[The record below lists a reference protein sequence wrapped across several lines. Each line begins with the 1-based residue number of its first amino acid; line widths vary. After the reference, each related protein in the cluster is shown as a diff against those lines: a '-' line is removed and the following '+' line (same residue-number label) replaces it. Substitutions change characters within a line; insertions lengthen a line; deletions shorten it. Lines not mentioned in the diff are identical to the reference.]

1 MPVLEIVE
9 ARFRLEGTQHFPAR
23 IVEKHHDRI
32 EPALRQ
38 RKVGVGKDDAK
49 QQQGIG
55 IFHESRDRGIAG
67 RTEVGAVY
75 DIGRIKWS
83 DNSAVR
89 AFFSDYT
96 LSSIVQWQSGSPY
109 SALVGNDPNNDGNRA
124 NDRLPGTVRNQ
135 FTTPSVFQLD
145 ARVTRN
151 ISFNESMRVRLILE
165 AFNVF
170 NHPNVVTI
178 NNTFFNLTGIVLTSP
193 SALTAFGTPR
203 TFSSP
208 ASGTTT
214 FATPR
219 QLQLAVK
226 FDF

>member
-1 MPVLEIVE
+1 LDYARSDTDIRHRFVFSPVYEWK
-9 ARFRLEGTQHFPAR
+9 R
-23 IVEKHHDRI
+23 I
-32 EPALRQ
+32 
-38 RKVGVGKDDAK
+38 G
-49 QQQGIG
+49 
-55 IFHESRDRGIAG
+55 
-67 RTEVGAVY
+67 
-75 DIGRIKWS
+75 WS
-83 DNSAVR
+83 DNPFAR
-89 AFFSDYT
+89 ALFSDYT
-96 LSSIVQWQSGSPY
+96 ISMIAQFQSGTPY

-145 ARVTRN
+145 ARVTR
-151 ISFNESMRVRLILE
+151 IIPFNESMRLRLILE

-170 NHPNVVTI
+170 NHPNVVTV
-178 NNTFFNLTGIVLTSP
+178 NNTFFNLTGGILVPP

-219 QLQLAVK
+219 QLQL
-226 FDF
+226 